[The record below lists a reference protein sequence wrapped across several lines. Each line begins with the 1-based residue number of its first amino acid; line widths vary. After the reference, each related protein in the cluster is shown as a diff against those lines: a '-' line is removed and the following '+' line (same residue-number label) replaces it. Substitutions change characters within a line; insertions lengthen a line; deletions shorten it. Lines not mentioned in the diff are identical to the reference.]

1 MTELTPSQL
10 RRQQREWKA
19 KKDDD
24 RARAAY
30 RNSLPQGIAKLN
42 DLLADAPSPW
52 HADVIAARI
61 ETVRDQNRYRTR
73 FRRAKA
79 RTAQMKETA

>member
-10 RRQQREWKA
+10 RRRRRQWKA

-30 RNSLPQGIAKLN
+30 RNSLPQGITKLN
-42 DLLADAPSPW
+42 DLMADAPSPW

-61 ETVRDQNRYRTR
+61 ATVREQGRQHNRA
-73 FRRAKA
+73 RRARA
-79 RTAQMKETA
+79 RKAQMKETA